1 MNFDEAGV
9 IQLLTGIFGSNHRG
23 VDIGIGDDGAVVK
36 TGDRTVI
43 TNDVAVEGTHF
54 QTEWSSAFE
63 IGRKITAANLADV
76 YAMGGLPQ
84 YLVVALTLTGDESV
98 DWIEE
103 LAQGIA
109 HEGNSCGAVVVGGDL
124 AKGKNKSISIT
135 AIGNVQS
142 PIKRSGAQ
150 VGDGIFLS
158 SLPGWSAAG
167 LAILQ
172 SSITSGSELIS
183 DSDYANHAMSEFSA
197 PTVDYVEAVAFAS
210 SGAHSLTDISD
221 AFVIQAKQMAD
232 ASKVTFEIDQ
242 ELITKNVEFE
252 SLKELADSLGID
264 VWQWIFAGGEDHVF
278 LATGENLN
286 GFKVGRVIE
295 VIDGQSL
302 TGVEMKKAPD
312 AWRHFQ

>member
-9 IQLLTGIFGSNHRG
+9 IQLLSGIFGSNHRG

-36 TGDRTVI
+36 TSDRTVI

-54 QTEWSSAFE
+54 QTEWSNAFE

-76 YAMGGLPQ
+76 YAMGGQPQ
-84 YLVVALTLTGDESV
+84 YLVVALTLTGDESL

-109 HEGNSCGAVVVGGDL
+109 HEANSCEAVVVGGDL
-124 AKGKNKSISIT
+124 AKGENKSISMT
-135 AIGNVQS
+135 AVGNVQS

-150 VGDGIFLS
+150 VGDGIYLS

-172 SSITSGSELIS
+172 SSITSGSELIGDNDFS
-183 DSDYANHAMSEFSA
+183 NHAVSEFSA
-197 PTVDYVEAVAFAS
+197 PTVDYAEAVAFAS

-242 ELITKNVEFE
+242 ELITKNIEFE
-252 SLKELADSLGID
+252 SLKELADLLETD

-278 LATGENLN
+278 LATGKNLN
-286 GFKVGRVIE
+286 GFRVGTVIE

-312 AWRHFQ
+312 TWRHFQ